1 MEPTSF
7 KRCLV
12 AGCVVLVLAGCGAG
26 AATTSATSTTSTTSA
41 SSRGDVVSV
50 TPLEQLDAPAVA
62 SRLREFGIDTGRV
75 THGVRSF
82 RVEYRTVDPNGAPT
96 TASSLV
102 AVPDATPG
110 GRLRL
115 VSWQHGTTAYKPH
128 VASVSADS
136 SDRAAAYFFAAA
148 GHVVSAPD
156 YLGLGVGPGTHP
168 YDHHDSAVTASVDAL
183 RATRSVPGLVD
194 RELDPRVLISGF
206 SQGGPASMALGKA
219 LDGGAEPAFEV
230 GALAPINGPHDFTGS
245 VAVAASGGIAHAT
258 AYLGYLTV
266 AWNRLHHLY
275 GDPAEAF
282 RPPYDR
288 SIEALFD
295 GTHPFEEIGPKLPA
309 TPAELFTPGFLDQLQ
324 HPTGALRDALKAA
337 DATCDWAPGVPVRI
351 YHAAGDLDVPVAN
364 AEFCRRALAER
375 GATAE
380 VVQLG
385 DVEHIESMGVALPLV
400 LDQFA
405 AS

>member
-1 MEPTSF
+1 MEPISF
-7 KRCLV
+7 MRCLV
-12 AGCVVLVLAGCGAG
+12 AGCVALVLAGCGAG
-26 AATTSATSTTSTTSA
+26 AAATSATSAPSG
-41 SSRGDVVSV
+41 GDVVSV
-50 TPLEQLDAPAVA
+50 TALEQLDAPAVA
-62 SRLREFGIDTGRV
+62 ARLRELGIDTGRA
-75 THGVRSF
+75 THGVRAF

-102 AVPDATPG
+102 AVPDTTPR

-115 VSWQHGTTAYKPH
+115 VSWQHGTTADKAAA
-128 VASVSADS
+128 ASVSADS
-136 SDRAAAYFFAAA
+136 SDRAAAYFFAGA

-168 YDHHDSAVTASVDAL
+168 YNHHDSAVTASVDAL
-183 RATRSVPGLVD
+183 RATRSVPELVD

-206 SQGGPASMALGKA
+206 SQGGPASMALGRA
-219 LDGGAEPAFEV
+219 LHSGAEPFQV
-230 GALAPINGPHDFTGS
+230 GALAPIAGPYDFTGS

-258 AYLGYLTV
+258 GYLGYLTV

-275 GDPAEAF
+275 DDPVEAF

-309 TPAELFTPGFLDQLQ
+309 TPAELLTPGFLDQLQ
-324 HPTGALRDALKAA
+324 HPTGALRDELNAA
-337 DATCDWAPGVPVRI
+337 DATCDWAPSLPVRI

-375 GATAE
+375 GAAAE

-385 DVEHIESMGVALPLV
+385 DVEHGESMGVALPLV
-400 LDQFA
+400 LDQFT

>member
-1 MEPTSF
+1 MEPISSI
-7 KRCLV
+7 RGLV

-26 AATTSATSTTSTTSA
+26 AATASATSAPPATA
-41 SSRGDVVSV
+41 APSRGDVVSV

-62 SRLREFGIDTGRV
+62 ARLREFGIDTGRV
-75 THGVRSF
+75 AGGVRSF
-82 RVEYRTVDPNGAPT
+82 RVEYRTVDPDGAPT

-102 AVPDATPG
+102 AVPEATPG

-115 VSWQHGTTAYKPH
+115 VSWQHGTTVDKAAA
-128 VASVSADS
+128 ASVSADR

-156 YLGLGVGPGTHP
+156 YLGLGVGPGAHP
-168 YDHHDSAVTASVDAL
+168 YNHHDSAVTASVDAL
-183 RATRSVPGLVD
+183 RAASTVPGVVD

-206 SQGGPASMALGKA
+206 SQGGPATMALGRA
-219 LDGGAEPAFEV
+219 LHDGAEPFQL
-230 GALAPINGPHDFTGS
+230 GALAPIAGPYDFTGS
-245 VAVAASGGIAHAT
+245 VAVAASGGIAHA
-258 AYLGYLTV
+258 AGYLGYLTV

-288 SIEALFD
+288 TIEALFD
-295 GTHPFEEIGPKLPA
+295 GTHPFEEIEPKLPA
-309 TPAELFTPGFLDQLQ
+309 TPVELFTPAFLDQLQ
-324 HPTGALRDALKAA
+324 HPTGALREALNAA
-337 DATCDWAPGVPVRI
+337 DATCDWAPSVPVRI

-364 AEFCRRALAER
+364 AEFCRRALVER
-375 GATAE
+375 GAAAE
-380 VVQLG
+380 VVALG
-385 DVEHIESMGVALPLV
+385 DMEHLDSMGAALPLV

>member
-1 MEPTSF
+1 
-7 KRCLV
+7 
-12 AGCVVLVLAGCGAG
+12 
-26 AATTSATSTTSTTSA
+26 
-41 SSRGDVVSV
+41 
-50 TPLEQLDAPAVA
+50 
-62 SRLREFGIDTGRV
+62 
-75 THGVRSF
+75 VRAF
-82 RVEYRTVDPNGAPT
+82 RVEYATVDPDGDAT

-115 VSWQHGTTAYKPH
+115 VSWQHGTTAYKSH

-168 YDHHDSAVTASVDAL
+168 YNHHDSAVTASVDAL
-183 RATRSVPGLVD
+183 RAARSVPSLVD
-194 RELDPRVLISGF
+194 RELDTRVLISGF
-206 SQGGPASMALGKA
+206 SQGGPVSMALGRA
-219 LDGGAEPAFEV
+219 LHGGAEPAFQV
-230 GALAPINGPHDFTGS
+230 GALAPIAGPYDFTGS
-245 VAVAASGGIAHAT
+245 GAVAASGGIAHAT
-258 AYLGYLTV
+258 GYLGYLTV

-275 GDPAEAF
+275 DDPAEAF

-288 SIEALFD
+288 SVEALFD
-295 GTHPFEEIGPKLPA
+295 GTHPFEEIEPNLPA
-309 TPAELFTPGFLDQLQ
+309 TPAELFTPAFLDQLQ
-324 HPTGALRDALKAA
+324 HPAGALRDALKEAG
-337 DATCDWAPGVPVRI
+337 ATCDWAPTVPVRI

-364 AEFCRRALAER
+364 AEFCRRALTER
-375 GATAE
+375 GAAAE

-385 DVEHIESMGVALPLV
+385 GMEHGESMGVALPLV

-405 AS
+405 VR